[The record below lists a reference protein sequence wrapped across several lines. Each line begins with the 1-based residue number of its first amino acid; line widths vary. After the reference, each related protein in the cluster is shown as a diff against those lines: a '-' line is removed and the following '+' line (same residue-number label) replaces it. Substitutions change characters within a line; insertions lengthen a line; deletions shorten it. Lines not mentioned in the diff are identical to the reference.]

1 MAESRA
7 FDPPG
12 ANMQNKN
19 KLLGWTLCVASLVL
33 LASLGRLDLLIV
45 LLPLSALLTL
55 FIAFL
60 NSRRATN

>member
-1 MAESRA
+1 
-7 FDPPG
+7 
-12 ANMQNKN
+12 MQNKN

>member
-1 MAESRA
+1 MR
-7 FDPPG
+7 D
-12 ANMQNKN
+12 KN

-55 FIAFL
+55 FVGGF
-60 NSRRATN
+60 NSRKDNPARNGKKGIA